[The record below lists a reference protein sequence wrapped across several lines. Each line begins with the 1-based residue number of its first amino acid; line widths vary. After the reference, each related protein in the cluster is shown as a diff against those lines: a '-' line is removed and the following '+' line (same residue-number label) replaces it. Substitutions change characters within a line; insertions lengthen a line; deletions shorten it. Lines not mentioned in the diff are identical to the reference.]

1 MAAVASSIGADRDHS
16 MVVAT
21 TIRTTT
27 AITEI
32 IGRIMGSLHAIKQPS
47 QSQVSQGIRAKK
59 GGWSLFHAAQM
70 RRTKFARWAR
80 QMRPTPAPVPGCRER
95 QRLRQQ

>member
-1 MAAVASSIGADRDHS
+1 

-47 QSQVSQGIRAKK
+47 QSESLARNSGKK
-59 GGWSLFHAAQM
+59 GDWSLFHAAQM

-80 QMRPTPAPVPGCRER
+80 
-95 QRLRQQ
+95 